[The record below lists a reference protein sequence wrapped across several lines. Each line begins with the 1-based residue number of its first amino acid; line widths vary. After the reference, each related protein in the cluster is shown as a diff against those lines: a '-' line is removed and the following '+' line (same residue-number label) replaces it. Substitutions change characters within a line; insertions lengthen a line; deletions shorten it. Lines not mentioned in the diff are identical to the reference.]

1 MIEFFCKN
9 WNRSVVNKVLSFS
22 EILSKQI
29 LLLKL
34 VKWVKSAWSW
44 FNLEQR
50 NQKVSRRVAQPKF

>member
-9 WNRSVVNKVLSFS
+9 WNRSVFNKVLSFS

-34 VKWVKSAWSW
+34 VKWVKSAWNW

-50 NQKVSRRVAQPKF
+50 NQKVTRRVAEPKF

>member
-34 VKWVKSAWSW
+34 VKWVKSAWNW

-50 NQKVSRRVAQPKF
+50 NQKVTRRVAEPKF